1 MKNDRK
7 RREFLVIAGTA
18 LAATA
23 CGGGGGG
30 ATEELPGVGP
40 QTPAPPAPTP
50 QTPTPST
57 PVPVKPARP
66 ALRSD
71 AIPRLRGLGVQ
82 PQAELVN
89 TDSPV
94 FQRYA
99 YVDDSGAN
107 ALRLFVQP
115 WRFETGELLAG
126 ATLTD
131 KIRQDLAQWS
141 RLIPWA
147 LERGIYV
154 VLTMDLSIGW
164 PVQAAWP
171 GAGRSFW
178 RDAQAQ
184 ADFIAAWVAIAEEFK
199 GRTGIVFDLLNE
211 PHGVLDEDVQGNH
224 AVPKT
229 VWNSLYPRAVDAIRK
244 VDPGRWLMVETIWGD
259 ADNFDDLAYLNEPR
273 LLYSFHFYSPHEFT
287 YQETGEWAASRGIV
301 YPGVARDST
310 WHPALL
316 WNREQL
322 RKQMDGAQ
330 RFAARH
336 GARIVVG
343 EAGSGRES
351 LGESRARWAQ
361 DVLSL
366 FEEMGFDW
374 LFFRFEGWGV
384 PADFRHGWAVENSPD
399 VEPLLLPHFAKNKV

>member
-1 MKNDRK
+1 MEYES
-7 RREFLVIAGTA
+7 RRRGFLAVAG
-18 LAATA
+18 AAFAVAA

-30 ATEELPGVGP
+30 DDAPTAPP
-40 QTPAPPAPTP
+40 PAPPPAPPAPS
-50 QTPTPST
+50 PS
-57 PVPVKPARP
+57 PSARP
-66 ALRSD
+66 ALRDD

-94 FQRYA
+94 FRRYA

-115 WRFETGELLAG
+115 WHFETGELIAG
-126 ATLTD
+126 ARLVD
-131 KIRQDLAQWS
+131 KVRQDLKQWS
-141 RLIPWA
+141 QLIPWA
-147 LERGIYV
+147 LERGIHV

-171 GAGRSFW
+171 GEGRSFW

-184 ADFIAAWVAIAEEFK
+184 DDFIAAWVAIAGDFK

-224 AVPKT
+224 AVPKK

-244 VDPGRWLMVETIWGD
+244 VDPGRWLMVEPIWGD
-259 ADNFDDLAYLNEPR
+259 ATHFDDLSHLNEAR

-301 YPGVARDST
+301 YPGTARDDA
-310 WHPALL
+310 WNPPLL

-351 LGESRARWAQ
+351 LGESRARWTE

-366 FEEMGFDW
+366 FEELGFDW

-399 VEPLLLPHFAKNKV
+399 VEPLLLAYFAKNKV